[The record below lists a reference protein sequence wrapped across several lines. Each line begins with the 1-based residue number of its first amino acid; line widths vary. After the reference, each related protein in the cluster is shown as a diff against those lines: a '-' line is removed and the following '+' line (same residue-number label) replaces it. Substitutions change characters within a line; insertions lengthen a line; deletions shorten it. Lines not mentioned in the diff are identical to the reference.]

1 MALSENMKF
10 DDDVISVY
18 QQSWEKSRKT
28 NNEFFEYIA
37 RLSPRN
43 TNEIIQLNEARKR
56 VVFLAPVLAQV
67 TQNIQVCKIDDLILS
82 TKNKKV

>member
-67 TQNIQVCKIDDLILS
+67 TQNIQVCKYMA
-82 TKNKKV
+82 

>member
-67 TQNIQVCKIDDLILS
+67 TQNIQVCKIDDN
-82 TKNKKV
+82 T